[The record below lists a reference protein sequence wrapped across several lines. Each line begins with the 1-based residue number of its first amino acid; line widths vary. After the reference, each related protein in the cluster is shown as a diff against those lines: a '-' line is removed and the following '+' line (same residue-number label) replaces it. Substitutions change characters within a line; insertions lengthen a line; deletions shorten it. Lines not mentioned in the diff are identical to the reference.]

1 MSASEVVS
9 SPSFRQKGVSLL
21 TRLYPLYSGCGSVA
35 NHGLIKRMSG
45 DSGNLVW
52 ARVAGGEVLAPLD
65 DYVGRAAFYAG
76 ELDRKIAW
84 ICQRLVRPGDTV
96 LDIGANIGMVTVLLA
111 DLVGAEGRVESFE
124 PNPRMCGL
132 IRAAVQRNG
141 FGQVRLH
148 PVALGPV
155 SDTMSLRIP
164 RINAGSAS
172 LVRSFDEAECDTVT
186 VPVRPLSELLPV
198 GSVAAIRLMKIDV
211 EGFEAQ
217 VFAGA
222 RPLFDAA
229 PPQAVLFEL
238 NERSTAKLIDEP
250 VIQFLSGYGYHFF
263 SIPRN
268 LVQMKLRGFNPAQ
281 TDEVEGHDFL
291 ALAPGAE
298 LAAMSKLVNAT
309 GVSNAH

>member
-1 MSASEVVS
+1 MSVSEVVS
-9 SPSFRQKGVSLL
+9 SPTFRQKGVSLL

-35 NHGLIKRMSG
+35 NHSLIKRLSG
-45 DSGNLVW
+45 DSTRLVW

-111 DLVGAEGRVESFE
+111 DLVGAQGRVESFE

-132 IRAAVQRNG
+132 IRAAVTHNG
-141 FGQVRLH
+141 FAQVRLH
-148 PVALGPV
+148 QVALGPV
-155 SDTMSLRIP
+155 SDTMALRIP
-164 RINAGSAS
+164 HINAGSAS
-172 LVRSFDEAECDTVT
+172 LVRSFNDAECDTVS

-198 GSVAAIRLMKIDV
+198 GSMKVIRLLKIDV

-222 RPLFDAA
+222 RPLFETT

-238 NERSTAKLIDEP
+238 NERSSAKLIDEP
-250 VIQFLSGYGYHFF
+250 AVQFLAGYGYRFF

-268 LVQMKLRGFNPAQ
+268 LVQMRLHGFNPAE
-281 TDEVEGHDFL
+281 TSESEGHDFL

-298 LAAMSKLVNAT
+298 LAAMSASVNAS
-309 GVSNAH
+309 GVANEH

>member
-1 MSASEVVS
+1 M
-9 SPSFRQKGVSLL
+9 SLL

-35 NHGLIKRMSG
+35 NHSLVKRMSG
-45 DSGNLVW
+45 VSTNLVW

-111 DLVGAEGRVESFE
+111 DLVGAKGRVESFE

-132 IRAAVQRNG
+132 IDAAIARNG
-141 FGQVRLH
+141 FGNVRLH
-148 PVALGPV
+148 PVALGPAN
-155 SDTMSLRIP
+155 DTMTLRIP
-164 RINAGSAS
+164 HINAGSAS
-172 LVRSFDEAECDTVT
+172 LVRSFDDAECDTVK
-186 VPVRPLSELLPV
+186 VPVRPLSDVLPV
-198 GSVAAIRLMKIDV
+198 GSMSAIRLLKIDV

-222 RPLFDAA
+222 RPLFEAT

-238 NERSTAKLIDEP
+238 NERSTTKLIDEP
-250 VIQFLSGYGYHFF
+250 VVQFLAGYGYRFF

-268 LVQMKLRGFNPAQ
+268 LVQMKLHGFNPAE
-281 TDEVEGHDFL
+281 TSEVEGHDFL

-298 LAAMSKLVNAT
+298 LAAMSKRVNAT